1 MSALAGVAATLL
13 LVSACRP
20 AERARVRVPVLRTQQ
35 AGTFTLEAKK
45 YQAWE
50 DLDVAQG
57 PSPPGSPSIREV
69 KRIDQCFAWSLEV
82 EQLGKLQK
90 ARCPVAAPGERD
102 CSSSV
107 ESGGEVR
114 WRRCRVPNC
123 AFELAASGPT
133 TVRATLERS
142 DDVQCQ
148 HLALTEAALILTE

>member
-1 MSALAGVAATLL
+1 MAAPLL

-35 AGTFTLEAKK
+35 AGTFTLEATE
-45 YQAWE
+45 A
-50 DLDVAQG
+50 
-57 PSPPGSPSIREV
+57 PGLS
-69 KRIDQCFAWSLEV
+69 SLEV